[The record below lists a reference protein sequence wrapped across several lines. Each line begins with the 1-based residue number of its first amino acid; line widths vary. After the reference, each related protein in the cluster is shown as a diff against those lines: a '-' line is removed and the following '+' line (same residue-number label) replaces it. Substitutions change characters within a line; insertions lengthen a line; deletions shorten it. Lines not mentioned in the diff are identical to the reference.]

1 MARGCGFITRED
13 ETLTWTGAHYTR
25 FNRRL
30 SYNSTAMPDHRPTN
44 LRRHRSQTD
53 RNLLLGFFA
62 VLFVVGGGLIWLVYG
77 RGAAAL
83 GLACMA
89 LGAVLLGV
97 VTLIMLGLQG
107 LSEWLDRRE

>member
-1 MARGCGFITRED
+1 
-13 ETLTWTGAHYTR
+13 
-25 FNRRL
+25 
-30 SYNSTAMPDHRPTN
+30 
-44 LRRHRSQTD
+44 
-53 RNLLLGFFA
+53 
-62 VLFVVGGGLIWLVYG
+62 VYG

-89 LGAVLLGV
+89 LGAVLVGV

>member
-1 MARGCGFITRED
+1 MTA
-13 ETLTWTGAHYTR
+13 AHYTR
-25 FNRRL
+25 FDRRL
-30 SYNSTAMPDHRPTN
+30 SYNASCMPDHQPTD
-44 LRRHRSQTD
+44 LRRHRTQTD

-83 GLACMA
+83 GLTCMA
-89 LGAVLLGV
+89 MGAVLVGI
-97 VTLIMLGLQG
+97 VTLMMLGLQW

>member
-1 MARGCGFITRED
+1 
-13 ETLTWTGAHYTR
+13 
-25 FNRRL
+25 
-30 SYNSTAMPDHRPTN
+30 MPDHQPTD
-44 LRRHRSQTD
+44 LRRHRTQTD

-83 GLACMA
+83 GLTCMA
-89 LGAVLLGV
+89 MGAVLVGI
-97 VTLIMLGLQG
+97 VTLMMLGLLGLQG